1 MVWGEFVTLKYTY
14 VLFMFLYFT
23 CKCPDENDM
32 VSYENLSFASHIARV
47 VDSYRVVPW
56 GPVLERGDGVG
67 G

>member
-1 MVWGEFVTLKYTY
+1 
-14 VLFMFLYFT
+14 
-23 CKCPDENDM
+23 M
-32 VSYENLSFASHIARV
+32 VSYENLSFASHIARI

>member
-1 MVWGEFVTLKYTY
+1 
-14 VLFMFLYFT
+14 MFLYFI

-32 VSYENLSFASHIARV
+32 VSYENLSFPSHIARV

-56 GPVLERGDGVG
+56 GPVLEGGDGVG